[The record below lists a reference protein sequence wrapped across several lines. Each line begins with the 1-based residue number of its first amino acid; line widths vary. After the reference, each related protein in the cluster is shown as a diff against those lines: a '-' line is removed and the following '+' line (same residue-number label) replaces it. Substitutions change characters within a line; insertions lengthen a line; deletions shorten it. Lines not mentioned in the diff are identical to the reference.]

1 MHFQTTH
8 PFDPSSRTVSVGT
21 QVFTVLQDASQ
32 RCGHLVIDAPAELG
46 AAYGW
51 ARATELDRAQ
61 FDQAEADAKAA
72 LEAKLAAMTAEERAA
87 YDAAHAAEEAQARQA
102 AAEEPTAKKK
112 SAPIKLTR

>member
-1 MHFQTTH
+1 MHFQTNH
-8 PFDPSSRTVSVGT
+8 PFNPSSKTVSVGT
-21 QVFTVLQDASQ
+21 QVFAVLQDASQ
-32 RCGHLVIDAPAELG
+32 RCGHLVIDAPAALG

-72 LEAKLAAMTAEERAA
+72 LEAKLAAMTAEEREA
-87 YDAAHAAEEAQARQA
+87 YDAAQAAEEQARQA